1 MSNKF
6 TSLLA
11 LGAGFA
17 IALAGGGT
25 AQAAQFTYDF
35 NATADSGP
43 FSGAMATGFFS
54 FNDDAPPTHTDSS
67 SNFYPV
73 SQAEVNYAGATYTL
87 ADADF
92 LVEAATSSADGKF
105 LGLDYTSTALPF
117 SFALESIDGSQ
128 GSFSYK
134 VEGQGGTGS
143 FGYSLRED
151 QPAEYQPTE
160 DQPTQSVP
168 EPSVLIGLG
177 LMSAAL
183 LMKKNLRVKAPQFSA

>member
-17 IALAGGGT
+17 IALAAGGT

-43 FSGAMATGFFS
+43 FAGAAATGFFS
-54 FNDDAPPTHTDSS
+54 FNDDTPPAHTDLS

-92 LVEAATSSADGKF
+92 SVEAATSSVDGTL
-105 LGLDYTSTALPF
+105 LGLDYTSTTLPF
-117 SFALESIDGSQ
+117 SFALNSIDGSQ
-128 GSFSYK
+128 GSFSYE
-134 VEGQGGTGS
+134 VEGQGGAGS
-143 FGYSLRED
+143 FGYALRED
-151 QPAEYQPTE
+151 QPTK
-160 DQPTQSVP
+160 SVP

-177 LMSAAL
+177 VMSAAL